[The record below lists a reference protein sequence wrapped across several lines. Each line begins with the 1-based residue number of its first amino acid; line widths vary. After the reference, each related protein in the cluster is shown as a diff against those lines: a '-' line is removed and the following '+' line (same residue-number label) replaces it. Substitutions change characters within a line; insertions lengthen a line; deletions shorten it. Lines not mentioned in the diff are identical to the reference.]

1 MFQKGLRTT
10 VPQFYHRLLLLLQ
23 KNTKH
28 IQKNLL
34 YKSKKSQWHFSLLL
48 FVVLFLPSSSRSH
61 RHQYSTSAA
70 KQAGPFTL
78 YLRSLH
84 HWIEKNT
91 DDNVVFCPL
100 PVSNNMLVII
110 IGFTILG
117 LFFYH
122 PLSSVNNKNWLRNY
136 YSGLCNGADSRSTLF
151 LTTGYDL

>member
-1 MFQKGLRTT
+1 M
-10 VPQFYHRLLLLLQ
+10 PQFYHRLLLLLQ

-34 YKSKKSQWHFSLLL
+34 YKSKSQWHFSLLL
-48 FVVLFLPSSSRSH
+48 FAVLFLPSSTCSH
-61 RHQYSTSAA
+61 QHQYSTCAA

-110 IGFTILG
+110 ISFTILG
-117 LFFYH
+117 LFFCH
-122 PLSSVNNKNWLRNY
+122 PLSSVNNKNWLLNY
-136 YSGLCNGADSRSTLF
+136 YSGLCNGADSRSTLLF